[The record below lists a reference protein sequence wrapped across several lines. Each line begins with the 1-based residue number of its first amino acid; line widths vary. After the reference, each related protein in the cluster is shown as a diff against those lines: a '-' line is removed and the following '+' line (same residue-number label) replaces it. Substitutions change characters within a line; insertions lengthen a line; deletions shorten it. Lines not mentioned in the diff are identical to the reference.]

1 MDVAA
6 YAVNIFIRRRKMKKG
21 TAVIAVLLLVMVFM
35 PAFVF
40 AGGARSN
47 SAAASNKTISMYIWG
62 QETSMRRIA
71 EEYTRA
77 SGVKVEFTLSPYSE
91 HWTKLQASLPSG
103 NGPDVFW
110 CNYSHAK
117 DYYPAG
123 LVQEIQSYIE
133 RDKVDMSPFP
143 KALIEMYSYQGKIYG
158 LPKDY
163 DTIGLFYN
171 KEIFDAKGYPYPT
184 NNWTWDDYRRAAI
197 ALTDPLKNIYG
208 TAFPEDEQAVVYP
221 FVFSN
226 QGTVLSAD
234 NRSFSL
240 NNPGA
245 IEALQWITGIILRDR
260 AAPTHEEMRELSA
273 TERFQAGLIAMLP
286 AGDWSVPDFYPIL
299 GDKMGVARLPI
310 SKVEGNDIH
319 GLSFNINA
327 RSANK
332 EEAWGL
338 VKAFSTQSAGEIMA
352 AEVIPA
358 YEGSTPIWK
367 NHWPNMDLQIFIDA
381 AKISQPYATPVIAA
395 SDQFSAMYTMYE
407 KIWTGADI
415 SSTLRAFDE
424 ECRRLADAASR

>member
-1 MDVAA
+1 
-6 YAVNIFIRRRKMKKG
+6 MKKLLFFV
-21 TAVIAVLLLVMVFM
+21 VILIASGALG
-35 PAFVF
+35 F
-40 AGGARSN
+40 AGGAQSG
-47 SAAASNKTISMYIWG
+47 SAAAGNKTLSMYVWD
-62 QETSMRRIA
+62 QEPIMRPII

-77 SGVKVEFTLSPYSE
+77 SGVRVELTINPYRD

-123 LVQEIQSYIE
+123 LVQEIQSYID

-143 KALIEMYSYQGKIYG
+143 KALIEMYSHEGKIYG

-197 ALTDPLKNIYG
+197 ALTDPSKNIYG
-208 TAFPEDEQAVVYP
+208 TALPEDEQSVVYP

-234 NRSFSL
+234 NRAFSF

-245 IEALQWITGIILRDR
+245 IEALQWIVDIILKDH
-260 AAPTHEEMRELSA
+260 AAPTHEEMLELSPN
-273 TERFQAGLIAMLP
+273 ERFQAGLLAMLP
-286 AGDWSVPDFYPIL
+286 AGDWSVPDFHPIM

-319 GLSFNINA
+319 GLSFNIGA

-338 VKAFSTQSAGEIMA
+338 VKAFATKSAGEIMA

-367 NHWPNMDLQIFIDA
+367 NHWPKLDLQIFIDA
-381 AKISQPYATPVIAA
+381 ARIAQPYATPTAAA
-395 SDQFSAMYTMYE
+395 SDQFNAMYTMYE
-407 KIWTGADI
+407 KIWTGADVA
-415 SSTLRAFDE
+415 STLRAFDE
-424 ECRRLADAASR
+424 ECRRLADAAGR